1 MNFLPRRPSVHVV
14 TPRCPLVDLP
24 WPHDL
29 VVGVLNELVPVRQ
42 PADEAWQCEE
52 HREVLCRDSNC
63 LVNDSR
69 VEVHVRVKL
78 PLDKVVVAQGNPLQL
93 DSHVDQ
99 GLLPSDR
106 EHFFGDLA
114 HDLGSRIVV
123 LVDTVAESHQHASL
137 VLHVVDKLRDVLGAA
152 DFAQH
157 FEDGFIG
164 AAVSWPVQSRDGAS
178 QRRVYVSKRRRH
190 VPNRSSRAVQLVFR
204 MQDEQSLERADDFGI
219 ARELVVAAKSHVQ
232 EVLHVAESRVRL
244 DDIETEVHSVA
255 CSCDRRSTTDD
266 SVDVNVSLLLGLV
279 AELAAEVS
287 WVRLGMQGGE
297 ASDDCLQHAHWVS
310 VLFEVLDEWVELW
323 VVLVVAFDS
332 LGEHFELPIAWQ
344 LAVDEQERDLEEVGV
359 LCELLDR
366 VAAVLE
372 DSFLAVDE
380 RYAGDAVD
388 GVHVGWVE
396 GASDF
401 ALLIFDGRELSSE
414 YGAIL
419 DLKLVRSASPIVN
432 D

>member
-1 MNFLPRRPSVHVV
+1 
-14 TPRCPLVDLP
+14 
-24 WPHDL
+24 
-29 VVGVLNELVPVRQ
+29 
-42 PADEAWQCEE
+42 
-52 HREVLCRDSNC
+52 
-63 LVNDSR
+63 
-69 VEVHVRVKL
+69 
-78 PLDKVVVAQGNPLQL
+78 
-93 DSHVDQ
+93 
-99 GLLPSDR
+99 
-106 EHFFGDLA
+106 
-114 HDLGSRIVV
+114 
-123 LVDTVAESHQHASL
+123 
-137 VLHVVDKLRDVLGAA
+137 
-152 DFAQH
+152 
-157 FEDGFIG
+157 
-164 AAVSWPVQSRDGAS
+164 
-178 QRRVYVSKRRRH
+178 
-190 VPNRSSRAVQLVFR
+190 
-204 MQDEQSLERADDFGI
+204 
-219 ARELVVAAKSHVQ
+219 
-232 EVLHVAESRVRL
+232 
-244 DDIETEVHSVA
+244 
-255 CSCDRRSTTDD
+255 
-266 SVDVNVSLLLGLV
+266 
-279 AELAAEVS
+279 
-287 WVRLGMQGGE
+287 
-297 ASDDCLQHAHWVS
+297 VS